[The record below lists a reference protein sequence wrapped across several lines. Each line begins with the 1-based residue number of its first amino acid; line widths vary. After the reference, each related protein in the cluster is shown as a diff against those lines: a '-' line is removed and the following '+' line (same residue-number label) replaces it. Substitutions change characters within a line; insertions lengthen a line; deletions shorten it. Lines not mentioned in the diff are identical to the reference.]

1 MKSGHTLGRIDNLA
15 REIQERAANCI
26 TSFAASRSQPASA
39 RPRTVAQIYQLLQI
53 HNAAHG
59 AKRPRMDRNVHSL
72 KRLVH
77 HTEEHLAGYRHFR
90 RHIDRLDHLTH
101 DLEDAIHDLDDHA
114 FFGGPVYHT
123 RPAVGVSPGGV
134 TIGGRGFSF
143 TIGANE
149 SSPSPTQ
156 QDLKKAARKA
166 VSYRAPTEGPG
177 FLLRRGGVRVP
188 PIAADAGARR
198 DLSSSP
204 RRTPIR

>member
-1 MKSGHTLGRIDNLA
+1 MTAAFRTTTLVIASVLGLLALQPAMADHGHTLGRIDNLA
-15 REIQERAANCI
+15 REIQGESRELYYELRSV
-26 TSFAASRSQPASA
+26 SFSNPELRSAQNEA
-39 RPRTVAQIYQLLQI
+39 AQIYQLSSQI

-59 AKRPRMDRNVHSL
+59 AGSLYGMDRNVHSL

-77 HTEEHLAGYRHFR
+77 HTEEYLAGYRHFR

-143 TIGANE
+143 TIG
-149 SSPSPTQ
+149 
-156 QDLKKAARKA
+156 R
-166 VSYRAPTEGPG
+166 
-177 FLLRRGGVRVP
+177 
-188 PIAADAGARR
+188 
-198 DLSSSP
+198 
-204 RRTPIR
+204 